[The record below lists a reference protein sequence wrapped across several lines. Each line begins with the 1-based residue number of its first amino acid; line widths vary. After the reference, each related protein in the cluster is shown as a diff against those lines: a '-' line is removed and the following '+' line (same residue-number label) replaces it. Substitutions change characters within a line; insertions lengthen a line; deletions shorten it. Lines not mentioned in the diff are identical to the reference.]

1 MLPETVKA
9 CRAELD
15 MTQDQ
20 MCAAL
25 DVSRRALQGYEQGG
39 DAPRTVLLAA
49 QHLCLL
55 ARLRKASAAMADCM
69 TFLQSC

>member
-9 CRAELD
+9 CRQELD
-15 MTQDQ
+15 FTQDQ

-25 DVSRRALQGYEQGG
+25 DISRSALQGYERGG

-55 ARLRKASAAMADCM
+55 ARLRRASAAMTDCLS
-69 TFLQSC
+69 FLQPG